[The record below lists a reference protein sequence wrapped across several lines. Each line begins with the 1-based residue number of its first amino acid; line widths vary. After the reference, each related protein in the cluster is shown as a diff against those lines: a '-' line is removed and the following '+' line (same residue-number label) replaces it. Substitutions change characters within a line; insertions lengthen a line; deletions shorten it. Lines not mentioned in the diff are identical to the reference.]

1 MCVLCLSDALMFDGF
16 LTLVFIFWGG
26 FLYEGAGTMMTSKF
40 EFCFT
45 VVMKVFVVMFL

>member
-1 MCVLCLSDALMFDGF
+1 MFDGF